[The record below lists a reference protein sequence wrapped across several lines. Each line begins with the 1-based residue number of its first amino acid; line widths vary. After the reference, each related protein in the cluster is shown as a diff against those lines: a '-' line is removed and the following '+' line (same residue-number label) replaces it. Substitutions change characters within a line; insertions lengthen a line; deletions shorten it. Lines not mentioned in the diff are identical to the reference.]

1 MVVLTEVLPPPT
13 PPPGGPVVEFE
24 LEFELEFPAPPTEL
38 VEEESVYVLYPVN
51 HYG

>member
-1 MVVLTEVLPPPT
+1 MVALTEVLPPPI

-24 LEFELEFPAPPTEL
+24 LEFPAPPAPPVEL
-38 VEEESVYVLYPVN
+38 VEEESVYVLYPVD